1 MGDKNETVVIEM
13 FPDAKL
19 RLYGQITGSMEK
31 LGFNPCDYAALKLG
45 FELPA
50 DWPVGED
57 TELTLAQL
65 TVLAL
70 KLNMRII
77 ISDLHMV
84 LRKGPEEEKQDDSR
98 EGRQ

>member
-1 MGDKNETVVIEM
+1 MIDENETVVIEM
-13 FPDAKL
+13 VPDARL
-19 RLYGQITGSMEK
+19 RLYGQITGQMEK
-31 LGFNPCDYAALKLG
+31 LGYNPADYSKLNLG

-65 TVLAL
+65 TVLAM
-70 KLNMRII
+70 KLNMRIT

-84 LRKGPEEEKQDDSR
+84 PRKDGNRTQR
-98 EGRQ
+98 

>member
-1 MGDKNETVVIEM
+1 MRDKNETVVIEM
-13 FPDAKL
+13 FPDARL
-19 RLYGQITGSMEK
+19 RLYGQITGQMEK
-31 LGFNPCDYAALKLG
+31 LGYNPADYKALNLG

-70 KLNMRII
+70 KLNMRIT

-84 LRKGPEEEKQDDSR
+84 PRKKPEEEKQDG
-98 EGRQ
+98 GRKGG